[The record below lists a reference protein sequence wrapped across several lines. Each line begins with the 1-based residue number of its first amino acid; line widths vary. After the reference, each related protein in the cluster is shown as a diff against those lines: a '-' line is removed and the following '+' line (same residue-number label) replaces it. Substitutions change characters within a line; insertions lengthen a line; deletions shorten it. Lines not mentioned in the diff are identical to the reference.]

1 MSDNLVLYGSTYS
14 NVAGFKAKN
23 TSNTQLTFVRPQ
35 GSLNI
40 NTNDTYD
47 VTQYAS
53 AVVSVSGGSDS
64 NDFVI
69 SISYNSTTEM
79 WELDKTFLEIQSAY
93 NAGKNLVS
101 YCEEYLLSWI
111 SYIEGDSD
119 DLVVYVVLDDNV
131 TPALFKGYSLTSQG
145 TVLDYEAPYQ
155 NTSNA
160 TVTANDL
167 LDGIV
172 AFGSTGAVIGTIPT
186 KTASDLTVSGATVT
200 APAGYYA
207 AAATK
212 SVNAGSATT
221 PNSTLATSPSIS
233 ISNSGLITAA
243 VSGSTSITPT
253 ISAGYVSTGTAG
265 TVNVSGSSTYQ
276 LSTVSASTISPTES
290 QQTAVAANKYTL
302 GEIKV
307 GAIPATY
314 VGSGVTQRSISS
326 GLIISSDGI
335 ATVLNGYWPLVQ
347 DSNQY
352 KQLDTLASTTIT
364 PSNSQQTIGAAGKFM
379 KGAITVNAMPSG
391 TLAAPTASKGSVSN
405 HSISV
410 TPSVQVTSA
419 GYLATTTKTG
429 TAVSVSASELVSGST
444 TISSNGTYD
453 VTNLASAVVSLSFA
467 SISTGTSNPS
477 GGSNGDIYI
486 KVVS

>member
-1 MSDNLVLYGSTYS
+1 MSDNLILYGSTFS

-23 TSNTQLTFVRPQ
+23 TSNAQLTFIRPQ

-40 NTNDTYD
+40 SSNDTYD
-47 VTQYAS
+47 VSQYAS
-53 AVVSVSGGSDS
+53 AVVSVSGGSE
-64 NDFVI
+64 NNNFI
-69 SISYNSTTEM
+69 ITLSYNDNTEM
-79 WELDKTFLEIQSAY
+79 WQPDCTWEELSAAY
-93 NAGKNLVS
+93 QAEKNIILTGVS
-101 YCEEYLLSWI
+101 GLGTAL
-111 SYIEGDSD
+111 GDFSPNGD
-119 DLVVYVVLDDNV
+119 AY
-131 TPALFKGYSLTSQG
+131 GYSVVFFDGDGNSQYWITELTYSFTSQG
-145 TVLDYEAPYQ
+145 LSPTPSYTYYDTSDADAIASHVLEGDIFY
-155 NTSNA
+155 T
-160 TVTANDL
+160 
-167 LDGIV
+167 
-172 AFGSTGAVIGTIPT
+172 STGQETGTAV
-186 KTASDLTVSGATVT
+186 ARSSSALTVSGATVT

-221 PNSTLATSPSIS
+221 PNSTLTSNPSIS

-253 ISAGYVSTGTAG
+253 VSAGYVSTGTVG

-276 LSTVSASTISPTES
+276 LSTVASATITPTES

-302 GEIKV
+302 GAISV
-307 GAIPATY
+307 GAIPSTY
-314 VGSGVTQRSISS
+314 VGSGISQRSSS
-326 GLIISSDGI
+326 NLTVSG
-335 ATVLNGYWPLVQ
+335 ATVTVPAGY
-347 DSNQY
+347 Y
-352 KQLDTLASTTIT
+352 ASQATKSVAT
-364 PSNSQQTIGAAGKFM
+364 
-379 KGAITVNAMPSG
+379 G
-391 TLAAPTASKGSVSN
+391 TLANPTATKGSVSN

-410 TPSVQVTSA
+410 TPSVQVTGA

-444 TISSNGTYD
+444 TISANGTYD

>member
-1 MSDNLVLYGSTYS
+1 MSDNLILYGSTYS

-23 TSNTQLTFVRPQ
+23 TSNAQLTFIRPQ

-40 NTNDTYD
+40 SSNNTYD
-47 VTQYAS
+47 VSQYAS

-64 NDFVI
+64 NDFVV

-79 WELDKTFLEIQSAY
+79 WELDKTFSEIQSAY

-119 DLVVYVVLDDNV
+119 DLVIYTVLDDNV

-207 AAATK
+207 AAASK

-221 PNSTLATSPSIS
+221 PNSTLTSNPSIS

-253 ISAGYVSTGTAG
+253 VSAGYVSTGTAG

-276 LSTVSASTISPTES
+276 LSTVSSATITPTES
-290 QQTAVAANKYTL
+290 LQTAVAANKYTL
-302 GEIKV
+302 GAISV
-307 GAIPATY
+307 GAISNTY
-314 VGSGVTQRSISS
+314 VGSGISQRSSS
-326 GLIISSDGI
+326 NLTASG
-335 ATVLNGYWPLVQ
+335 ATVTAPAGYYASQ
-347 DSNQY
+347 ATKAISN
-352 KQLDTLASTTIT
+352 
-364 PSNSQQTIGAAGKFM
+364 
-379 KGAITVNAMPSG
+379 G

-419 GYLATTTKTG
+419 GYLATTTRTG

-444 TISSNGTYD
+444 SISANGTYD

-467 SISTGTSNPS
+467 SISSGTSNPS
-477 GGSNGDIYI
+477 ASSGSNGDIYL